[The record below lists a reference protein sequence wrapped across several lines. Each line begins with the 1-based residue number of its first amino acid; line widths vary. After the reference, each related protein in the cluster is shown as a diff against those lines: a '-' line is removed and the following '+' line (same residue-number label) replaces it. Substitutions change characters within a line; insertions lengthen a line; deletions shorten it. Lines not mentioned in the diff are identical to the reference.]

1 MSRAKASRALRY
13 RSPAD
18 MPAGMRQLHER
29 QESGYRPQAIAGTP
43 KRSKYG
49 AEPTVVDDIRF
60 DSKAEARYYERLKL
74 RVKSGAVRYFLRQVP
89 FHLPGGVRYVVDFM
103 EVRADGSVHW
113 IDVKGIE
120 TAMFR
125 TKKRLVESLYPVT
138 IEVAR

>member
-1 MSRAKASRALRY
+1 MSKPKAPRALRY

-18 MPAGMRQLHER
+18 MPSGMRQLHAR
-29 QESGYRPQAIAGTP
+29 QEAGYRPQAPAAAP

-49 AEPTVVDDIRF
+49 AQPTVVDGIRF
-60 DSKAEARYYERLKL
+60 DSKAEATYYQRLQL
-74 RVKSGAVRYFLRQVP
+74 RVKAGAVRYFLRQVP

-103 EVRADGSVHW
+103 EVHADGSVHW
-113 IDVKGIE
+113 VDVKGIE